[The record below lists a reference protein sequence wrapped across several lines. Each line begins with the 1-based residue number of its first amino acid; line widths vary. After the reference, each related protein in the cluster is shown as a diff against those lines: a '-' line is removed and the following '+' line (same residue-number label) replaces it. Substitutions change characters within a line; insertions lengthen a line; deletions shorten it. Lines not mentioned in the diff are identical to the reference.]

1 MNFEAVVF
9 PGQGAQKNGMG
20 QDFYESFE
28 ESQRIFDE
36 ANANLS
42 FDVKEMCFTD
52 DERLHQTAF
61 TQPAIVTTEIA
72 MFLALK
78 AQHGLNPQWFAGHSL
93 GEYAALCAAG
103 VIPLSVTLALVEKRG
118 QLMQHT
124 NVDGAMSAV
133 ILGSLPLNAIET
145 ICEPHSID
153 IANDNSVTQVV
164 LSGDTA
170 GMETVSQTLAAEY
183 PDMRI
188 IPLNVSAPFH
198 SRHMQAI
205 EAEFKAFLHT
215 HQSDF
220 VEEALPKVQSNF
232 LGRFYTASS
241 DELIDSLASQLSGR
255 VKWRDNMASLL
266 EKTTHIIEVGPARP
280 LKGFFKTLG
289 TDIAAVVNCK
299 QVNRAFS

>member
-1 MNFEAVVF
+1 VSFEAVVF

-28 ESQRIFDE
+28 KSQQIFDE
-36 ANANLS
+36 ANTYLS
-42 FDVKEMCFTD
+42 FDVKEMCFSD

-72 MFLALK
+72 MFQALK
-78 AQHGLNPQWFAGHSL
+78 TQHGLNPNWFAGHSL

-103 VIPLSVTLALVEKRG
+103 VMPLSTTLTLVEKRG
-118 QLMQHT
+118 QLMQNT
-124 NVDGAMSAV
+124 DVDGAMSAV
-133 ILGSLPLNAIET
+133 ILDPLPLAAIEA
-145 ICEPHSID
+145 ICEPHAID
-153 IANDNSVTQVV
+153 VANDNSTAQVV
-164 LSGDTA
+164 LSGDKA
-170 GMETVSQTLAAEY
+170 GIEAVSQALASDY

-198 SRHMQAI
+198 SRHMQTI
-205 EAEFKAFLHT
+205 EAEFKEFLLSHRN
-215 HQSDF
+215 DF
-220 VEEALPKVQSNF
+220 VETALPNVQSNF

-255 VKWRDNMASLL
+255 VKWRDNMAGLL
-266 EKTTHIIEVGPARP
+266 EKTSNIIEVGPARP